1 MSTVDAS
8 TVDVSVVDASVD
20 DASAP
25 PLASPSSATPE
36 PSPLEVFFSDAEVAA
51 TASARGTIERI
62 EELLTGLED
71 GSVRAATRD
80 PSGTWRAHAW
90 VKRGILAAFRHSET
104 VELDWPGG
112 AVDRSLVPARHL
124 GLGDGVRI
132 VPGGTSVRRGA
143 HLAPGVVVMPPTY
156 VNVGGHVG
164 AGSMVDSHVLVGSC
178 AQVGTGVHLSTAVQ
192 LGGVLEPVGARP
204 VVVEDDVFVGAQ
216 CGLYEGVVVRS
227 RAVLAP
233 GVVLT
238 AGTTIYDLVEQTEHR
253 GEVPEGA
260 VVVPGS
266 RPAKGDYGTVL
277 GLSLYAPVIVKY
289 RDFSTDAATVL
300 EESLR

>member
-1 MSTVDAS
+1 MGAVATGPEAHVTEADETV
-8 TVDVSVVDASVD
+8 
-20 DASAP
+20 
-25 PLASPSSATPE
+25 
-36 PSPLEVFFSDAEVAA
+36 SDAPTGATSYLEEFFAEGAPEV
-51 TASARGTIERI
+51 SERETVQRV
-62 EELLTGLED
+62 EELLAALED
-71 GSVRAATRD
+71 GSVRAATRGAD
-80 PSGTWRAHAW
+80 GRWRAHAW

-112 AVDRSLVPARHL
+112 AVDKSLVPARQI
-124 GLGDGVRI
+124 GLGDGVRL
-132 VPGGTSVRRGA
+132 VPGGTSVRRGS
-143 HLAPGVVVMPPTY
+143 HLAPGVVVMPPSY

-178 AQVGTGVHLSTAVQ
+178 AQVGERVHLSTAVQ
-192 LGGVLEPVGARP
+192 LGGVLEPVGATP

-216 CGLYEGVVVRS
+216 CGLYEGVVVR
-227 RAVLAP
+227 RGAVLAP

-238 AGTTIYDLVEQTEHR
+238 SGTTVYDLVQQREWR

-266 RPAKGDYGTVL
+266 RPARGDYADVL

-289 RDFSTDAATVL
+289 RDASTDAATVL
-300 EESLR
+300 EDALR

>member
-1 MSTVDAS
+1 MSAADLRETFAEESGAEPTVA
-8 TVDVSVVDASVD
+8 DVEAL
-20 DASAP
+20 
-25 PLASPSSATPE
+25 LAA
-36 PSPLEVFFSDAEVAA
+36 
-51 TASARGTIERI
+51 
-62 EELLTGLED
+62 LED
-71 GSVRAATRD
+71 GSARAATRTAEGD
-80 PSGTWRAHAW
+80 WEAHAW
-90 VKRGILAAFRHSET
+90 VKRGILAAFRLSET

-112 AVDRSLVPARHL
+112 SVDKSLVPARQITA
-124 GLGDGVRI
+124 GDGVRL

-143 HLAPGVVVMPPTY
+143 HLAPGVVVMPPSY
-156 VNVGGHVG
+156 VNVGGYVG

-178 AQVGTGVHLSTAVQ
+178 AQVGSGVHLSTAVQ

-216 CGLYEGVVVRS
+216 CGLYEGVVVRQG
-227 RAVLAP
+227 AVLAP
-233 GVVLT
+233 GVTLT
-238 AGTTIYDLVEQTEHR
+238 AGTTIYDLVEQREVR

-266 RPAKGDYGTVL
+266 RPARGDYADVL

-289 RDFSTDAATVL
+289 RDSSTDAATAL

>member
-1 MSTVDAS
+1 MSAPTTFAPAA
-8 TVDVSVVDASVD
+8 DVSALESFFTGLDPA
-20 DASAP
+20 AP
-25 PLASPSSATPE
+25 AP
-36 PSPLEVFFSDAEVAA
+36 AEL
-51 TASARGTIERI
+51 GERI
-62 EELLTGLED
+62 EELLDALES
-71 GSVRAATRD
+71 GIVTAASRAADGAWT
-80 PSGTWRAHAW
+80 AHAW
-90 VKRGILAAFRHSET
+90 VKHGILAAFRHSTT

-124 GLGDGVRI
+124 GLADGVRL

-143 HLAPGVVVMPPTY
+143 HLARGVVVMPPSY
-156 VNVGGHVG
+156 VNVGAHVG

-216 CGLYEGVVVRS
+216 CGLYEGVVVR
-227 RAVLAP
+227 RGAVLAP
-233 GVVLT
+233 GVMLT
-238 AGTTIYDLVEQTEHR
+238 AGTTVYDLVHERELR
-253 GEVPEGA
+253 GEVPEGS

-266 RPAKGDYGTVL
+266 RPARGGYARGH

-289 RDFSTDAATVL
+289 RDASTDAATVL
-300 EESLR
+300 EDALRG

>member
-1 MSTVDAS
+1 MSAVQTLGPGTGTTGTAHE
-8 TVDVSVVDASVD
+8 A
-20 DASAP
+20 
-25 PLASPSSATPE
+25 LARY
-36 PSPLEVFFSDAEVAA
+36 FAEDGPAGPAGPDAA
-51 TASARGTIERI
+51 TDRDELLARV
-62 EELLTGLED
+62 EELLAALED

-80 PSGTWRAHAW
+80 GDGTWHAHAW

-104 VELDWPGG
+104 VGLDWPGG
-112 AVDRSLVPARHL
+112 AVDRSLVPPRRMTPAE
-124 GLGDGVRI
+124 GVRV

-143 HLAPGVVVMPPTY
+143 HLAPGVVVMPPSY

-192 LGGVLEPVGARP
+192 LGGVLEPVGATP

-216 CGLYEGVVVRS
+216 CGLYEGVVVR
-227 RAVLAP
+227 RGAVLAP
-233 GVVLT
+233 GVTLT
-238 AGTTIYDLVEQTEHR
+238 SGTTVYDLVEQREHR

-266 RPAKGDYGTVL
+266 RPARGDYADVL

-289 RDFSTDAATVL
+289 RDSSTDAATVL
-300 EESLR
+300 EDALR

>member
-1 MSTVDAS
+1 MSTMTGTGVALADFFAEDGPGAAAS
-8 TVDVSVVDASVD
+8 ERET
-20 DASAP
+20 
-25 PLASPSSATPE
+25 
-36 PSPLEVFFSDAEVAA
+36 LERV
-51 TASARGTIERI
+51 
-62 EELLTGLED
+62 EELLARLED
-71 GSVRAATRD
+71 GTVRAATRD
-80 PSGTWRAHAW
+80 ADGTWHAHPW

-104 VELDWPGG
+104 VEMDWPGG
-112 AVDRSLVPARHL
+112 AVDRSLVPARRL
-124 GLGDGVRI
+124 GLGDGVRV

-143 HLAPGVVVMPPTY
+143 HLAPGVVVMPPSY
-156 VNVGGHVG
+156 VNVGASVG

-227 RAVLAP
+227 GAVLAP
-233 GVVLT
+233 GVSLT
-238 AGTTIYDLVEQTEHR
+238 SSTTIYDLVEQREVR
-253 GEVPEGA
+253 GEVPAGA

-266 RPAKGDYGTVL
+266 RPARGDYADVL

-289 RDFSTDAATVL
+289 RDASTDAATTL
-300 EESLR
+300 EDALR